1 MVPSTPI
8 LHYSITPHVNTGMT
22 HVADKQGLR
31 KPSSEQTRSGL
42 SFRAVLIGLI
52 LVAITCFVVSWGELV
67 VARIQI
73 GFLQMPP
80 AVIGIFFMIMLLN
93 KGMQRIKRGLGITS
107 GELMM
112 VYCMMLVASMISSRG
127 VMEKI
132 LPTLLTPNYFANA
145 TNRWQET
152 FFPHIKKWLVP
163 FDPQGGPKQFV
174 AERFWERLRT
184 GETIPWSLW
193 ITPLAA
199 WGILVLIVIF
209 AFLCLA
215 TILRRQWVD
224 NEKLSFPLI
233 QPALELVRDD
243 QASPLLKNRL
253 LWGGMLL
260 PVLVFGF
267 NGLHNWYPNIP
278 EIALSKVLNDFLVNP
293 PWKGMYFTPVYFS
306 FAAIGFF
313 YLLPSELLFSIWF
326 FTLFARLQDV
336 TATAFNMEPESMPM
350 YGAPLFI
357 SYQTVGAY
365 LVLAGYLVY
374 VSAPHLRKVLKA
386 ALFREK
392 VDDSQELMPYSVAFW
407 GLIICLLASVGW
419 CVLAGMSPWVALL
432 EFGVFIFIIALVM
445 ARSTAEAGMLMTET
459 TFRPMDLY
467 RLFAP
472 VHSLGPA
479 NMTMLAFLDTHF
491 LRDQRGLLLTGFL
504 DGLKIS
510 DGANVRRRSFLP
522 IFVIGVV
529 AALVIACV
537 IQIWLPYHRGGNT
550 LYYWIYGG
558 SNMLGFWEYQAHMQW
573 AGVRSWQAPVFFG
586 VGIVFTIFLSYMRAM
601 FPWWPLHPLGY
612 ALCVSWTTT
621 VFWFSCFMA
630 WVIKGLFL
638 RYGGMRFYMRARPWF
653 LGMVLGEFGMAVV
666 WTLISAATGA
676 PTPSFPWP

>member
-1 MVPSTPI
+1 MVQTQDKQIDTKTPPVPSRT
-8 LHYSITPHVNTGMT
+8 
-22 HVADKQGLR
+22 
-31 KPSSEQTRSGL
+31 GL
-42 SFRAVLIGLI
+42 SLRAVIVGLVM
-52 LVAITCFVVSWGELV
+52 VAVTCFVVSWGELV

-80 AVIGIFFMIMLLN
+80 AAIGMFFMLLLIN
-93 KGMQRIKRGLGITS
+93 KGMQRIRYRLGMTA

-112 VYCMMLVASMISSRG
+112 VYCMMLVAAMISSRG

-132 LPTLLTPNYFANA
+132 IPTLLTPNYFANP
-145 TNRWQET
+145 TNRWQEV

-163 FDPQGGPKQFV
+163 FDPQGGPKQLV
-174 AERFWERLRT
+174 AERFWERLRA
-184 GETIPWSLW
+184 GETIPWELW

-199 WGILVLIVIF
+199 WGALVLIIIF

-224 NEKLSFPLI
+224 NEKLPFPLI
-233 QPALELVRDD
+233 QPPLELVRDD
-243 QASPLLKNRL
+243 SASPLLSSRL
-253 LWGGMLL
+253 FWAGLAL
-260 PVLVFGF
+260 PALIFGF

-278 EIALSKVLNDFLVNP
+278 EIMLTKNLGDFLVNP
-293 PWKGMYFTPVYFS
+293 PWNSIYFTVAYFS

-326 FTLFARLQDV
+326 FAIFARLQGV
-336 TATAFNMEPESMPM
+336 VAASFNMEPESMPM

-365 LVLAGYLVY
+365 IILAGYLMY
-374 VSAPHLRKVLKA
+374 VSAPHLKKVFRA
-386 ALFREK
+386 AFRLERA
-392 VDDSQELMPYSVAFW
+392 DDSQELMPYSVAFW
-407 GLIICLLASVGW
+407 GLIVCLGLAVAW
-419 CVLAGMSPWVALL
+419 CVMAGMSPWLALL

-459 TFRPMDLY
+459 SFRPVDLY

-522 IFVIGVV
+522 LFVLAVV

-558 SNMLGFWEYQAHMQW
+558 SNMLGFWEYQSHMQW
-573 AGVRSWQAPVFFG
+573 AGPRTWQAPVFFV
-586 VGIVFTIFLSYMRAM
+586 VGLVFTVFLSYMRAM

-612 ALCVSWTTT
+612 ALCVSWTTS

-630 WVIKGLFL
+630 WLIKGLFL
-638 RYGGMRFYMRARPWF
+638 RYGGMRFYMKARPWF
-653 LGMVLGEFGMAVV
+653 IGMILGEFGMAVV
-666 WTLISAATGA
+666 WTLISAATDC
-676 PTPSFPWP
+676 PTPTFPWP